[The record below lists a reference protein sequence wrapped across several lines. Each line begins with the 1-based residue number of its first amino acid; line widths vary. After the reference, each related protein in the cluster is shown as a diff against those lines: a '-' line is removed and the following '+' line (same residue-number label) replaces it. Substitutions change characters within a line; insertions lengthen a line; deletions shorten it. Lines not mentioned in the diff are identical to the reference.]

1 MAKNNFSTRVAER
14 LVSRRPLRWRL
25 LQGLLAGL
33 LAVNILLFYLAP
45 KPAGERAREQA
56 EVERQLDQD
65 LGSRQETVER
75 LRNIAENLDQAR
87 QQGLQFHQDK
97 FLPKRTGFSI
107 LMEELDKL
115 ARANRVS
122 KGTVNYSLSE
132 VKGRPELN
140 EVHVTTV
147 LEGDYAKIVEF
158 VNQVE
163 RSSLFMIIDNI
174 TLAGRGG
181 TVKTGAGKAGPVKLS
196 LRLVTFFRVSRTP
209 DEAKL

>member
-1 MAKNNFSTRVAER
+1 MAKNSLSNRVVER

-33 LAVNILLFYLAP
+33 LAVNILFFYLAP

-75 LRNIAENLDQAR
+75 LRNITENLDQAR
-87 QQGLQFHQDK
+87 QQGLQFHKDK
-97 FLPKRTGFSI
+97 FLPKLEGFRI

-122 KGTVNYSLSE
+122 KGNVSYSLSE

-140 EVHVTTV
+140 EVRVTTV

-163 RSSLFMIIDNI
+163 RSSLFMIIDKI
-174 TLAGRGG
+174 ALAGRGG
-181 TVKTGAGKAGPVKLS
+181 TVKTGAGKAGPVTLS
-196 LRLVTFFRVSRTP
+196 LGLVTFFRVSPTP

>member
-1 MAKNNFSTRVAER
+1 MAKNNLSKRVAEL

-25 LQGLLAGL
+25 LQGLLAAL
-33 LAVNILLFYLAP
+33 LAVNILLFFLAP
-45 KPAGERAREQA
+45 KPPGERAREQA

-75 LRNIAENLDQAR
+75 LRNITENLDQAR
-87 QQGLQFHQDK
+87 QQGLQFHQGK
-97 FLPKRTGFSI
+97 FLPKPTGFSI

-122 KGTVNYSLSE
+122 KGTVSYSLSE

-174 TLAGRGG
+174 TLAGRG
-181 TVKTGAGKAGPVKLS
+181 TRVKTGASKARPVRLT
-196 LRLVTFFRVSRTP
+196 LDLVTFFRV
-209 DEAKL
+209 